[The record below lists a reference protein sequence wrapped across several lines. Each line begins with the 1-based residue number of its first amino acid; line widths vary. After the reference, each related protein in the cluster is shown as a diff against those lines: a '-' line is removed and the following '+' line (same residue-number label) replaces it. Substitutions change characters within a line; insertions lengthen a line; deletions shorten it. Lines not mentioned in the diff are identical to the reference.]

1 MVIKVKKKLVLY
13 NLGILIITLI
23 MITVL
28 FIKIEDY
35 EYRQNTEQDLKRTN
49 NVVSNVIDMN
59 KGKDISSAL
68 KVVIKNSDIRVT
80 YINKNGVVLYDNDIN
95 AEKLDNHNK
104 RVEVAEARKNGYGYS
119 VRYSKSLKNNIIYYA
134 KVRGDGTVVR
144 TAVELSSVE
153 RFEARYLKFYIYVI
167 ALSIIAAVYL
177 SFKLS
182 YVILNPIRELQNTS
196 SRIAMGELETRVNV
210 ESRDEIGQLGKTFNN
225 MAGRLQSTIRESVE
239 KQKKLEAILVSMD
252 SGVIAVDRKHK
263 IIMINPYAEKIFG
276 IDKNIIGQSLM
287 DCIRNYEFE
296 DIFNKRAE
304 GYAEIKTSWPK
315 ERNLRIKT
323 ADIINGYEC
332 IGTVAVVQDITDIR
346 KLENMRTQ
354 FVANVSHELK
364 TPLTSIKGFAETL
377 RYVEDDNQKGEFL
390 DIIDDEVDRL
400 TRLISDIL
408 TLSDIEIRPFM
419 KKEEFDVNEIIKAV
433 CGLLEK
439 SASRKNIS
447 LKVFGEDVPNLI
459 GDNDKFK
466 QMIINLVDNAI
477 KYTEAGG
484 EVSVYKKYTKDDVII
499 SVKDNGV
506 GIPKEHLQ
514 RIFERFYRVD
524 KARSRANGGTGLGL
538 AIVKH
543 IVLNFNGSI
552 NIESK
557 LGVGTEFIITIPYK

>member
-1 MVIKVKKKLVLY
+1 MKKKLVLY

-49 NVVSNVIDMN
+49 NIVSNVIDMN

-68 KVVIKNSDIRVT
+68 KAVIKNSDIRVT

-104 RVEVAEARKNGYGYS
+104 RVEVADARKNGYGYS

-153 RFEARYLKFYIYVI
+153 RFEERYLKFYIYVI

-225 MAGRLQSTIRESVE
+225 MAGRLQATIRESVE

-377 RYVEDDNQKGEFL
+377 RYVDDDNQKGEFL

-408 TLSDIEIRPFM
+408 TLSDIEIRPSM

-557 LGVGTEFIITIPYK
+557 LGVGSEFVITIPYK